1 MQIIEPIISLMLDS
15 VVLWV
20 GSHLAVTSYEN
31 VGRDFK
37 LSHMLVG
44 LTVVAVGTLGVAFVG
59 VVLVGL

>member
-1 MQIIEPIISLMLDS
+1 MLYS

-31 VGRDFK
+31 VGRCFK

>member
-1 MQIIEPIISLMLDS
+1 MQIIEPIISLMLYS

-31 VGRDFK
+31 VGRRFK
-37 LSHMLVG
+37 LSRMLVG
-44 LTVVAVGTLGVAFVG
+44 LTVVAVGPLAVAFVG

>member
-1 MQIIEPIISLMLDS
+1 MLYS

-31 VGRDFK
+31 VGHRFK
-37 LSHMLVG
+37 LSRMLVG
-44 LTVVAVGTLGVAFVG
+44 LTVMAVGPLGVAFVG

>member
-1 MQIIEPIISLMLDS
+1 MLYS

-31 VGRDFK
+31 VGRRFK
-37 LSHMLVG
+37 FSHMLVG